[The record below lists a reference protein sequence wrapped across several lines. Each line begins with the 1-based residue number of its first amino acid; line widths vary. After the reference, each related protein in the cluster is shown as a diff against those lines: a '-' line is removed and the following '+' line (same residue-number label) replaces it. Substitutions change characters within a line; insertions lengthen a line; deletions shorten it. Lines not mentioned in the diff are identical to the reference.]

1 MMAVDCMWLFPAG
14 QQEEVQEQVAAQ
26 QRQLLE
32 AALQLSSRR
41 REAGGKLK
49 AAVEQCLAEL
59 AMQDSQFD
67 VDLTWLPTQQAR
79 MKCLCITACKA
90 WFMDPVT
97 ALQHLCRGK
106 TRCYDCAKVIEAS
119 MSYAVYLT
127 DHDHVLLHSV
137 VATLVSWKS
146 VSSVHRQLW
155 PAAQATVIGNTARL
169 RSSLVTSRPMEL

>member
-1 MMAVDCMWLFPAG
+1 MPQAVFSNATERVMAVDSIWLFPAG

-67 VDLTWLPTQQAR
+67 VDLTWLPIQQAR
-79 MKCLCITACKA
+79 IKCLSVHHCMHSLSCGSCHCTACKNSTS
-90 WFMDPVT
+90 V
-97 ALQHLCRGK
+97 
-106 TRCYDCAKVIEAS
+106 
-119 MSYAVYLT
+119 LT
-127 DHDHVLLHSV
+127 KADAMIL
-137 VATLVSWKS
+137 
-146 VSSVHRQLW
+146 
-155 PAAQATVIGNTARL
+155 
-169 RSSLVTSRPMEL
+169 

>member
-1 MMAVDCMWLFPAG
+1 MWLFPVG

-79 MKCLCITACKA
+79 IKCLCITACKLFVGQVLRCVQEQYLCLGSCIDAMTMQRA
-90 WFMDPVT
+90 WR
-97 ALQHLCRGK
+97 LQYQMHCNQL
-106 TRCYDCAKVIEAS
+106 TMCYHI
-119 MSYAVYLT
+119 M
-127 DHDHVLLHSV
+127 
-137 VATLVSWKS
+137 
-146 VSSVHRQLW
+146 
-155 PAAQATVIGNTARL
+155 
-169 RSSLVTSRPMEL
+169 

>member
-1 MMAVDCMWLFPAG
+1 MAVDCTWLFPAG

-67 VDLTWLPTQQAR
+67 VDLTWLPTQQAWSNICASLHAKLVLWVLHTR
-79 MKCLCITACKA
+79 TA
-90 WFMDPVT
+90 P
-97 ALQHLCRGK
+97 
-106 TRCYDCAKVIEAS
+106 
-119 MSYAVYLT
+119 
-127 DHDHVLLHSV
+127 
-137 VATLVSWKS
+137 VSWHNQMLCKGHRDFNVICT
-146 VSSVHRQLW
+146 VSY
-155 PAAQATVIGNTARL
+155 
-169 RSSLVTSRPMEL
+169 